1 MFPVETSKPYNWD
14 SRKEF
19 IGAIKLAMDVVGRYG
34 GPTRL
39 PRLPLPAADLA
50 QCQKDIEQAL
60 AFYRNRK

>member
-1 MFPVETSKPYNWD
+1 
-14 SRKEF
+14 
-19 IGAIKLAMDVVGRYG
+19 MDVVGRYG

-39 PRLPLPAADLA
+39 PRLPLPATDLA